1 MLRKI
6 RTILAVIVFT
16 AVTLLFLDFTGAL
29 HTYLGWLAKIQF
41 LPAAL
46 ALNIGVMAA
55 VLALT
60 LLLGRIYCSVSVRL
74 AYFRMECPISA
85 VCERRKRCVFSIGR
99 SIR

>member
-41 LPAAL
+41 LPAVL
-46 ALNIGVMAA
+46 ALNIGVVAA

-60 LLLGRIYCSVSVRL
+60 LLLGRIYCSVI
-74 AYFRMECPISA
+74 CPLGIFQDGVSHLSGL
-85 VCERRKRCVFSIGR
+85 RKKKKMRFQYR
-99 SIR
+99 K